1 MLSSQKNLRNNPP
14 APTRRESSIRS
25 IRSLKGSPQIAGK
38 NLKKSRLRA
47 GSGSV
52 VPPSPK
58 NIDAFKLYG
67 EHVFTGKVADTYL
80 ERQGSSGKLLDNPA
94 WVKNEAD
101 TVAAAVLDW

>member
-1 MLSSQKNLRNNPP
+1 
-14 APTRRESSIRS
+14 
-25 IRSLKGSPQIAGK
+25 LKGSPQTTGK
-38 NLKKSRLRA
+38 TLKKSSSIPKRLNNKSRA

-52 VPPSPK
+52 VRPSPK

-80 ERQGSSGKLLDNPA
+80 ERQGSSGELLDNPA